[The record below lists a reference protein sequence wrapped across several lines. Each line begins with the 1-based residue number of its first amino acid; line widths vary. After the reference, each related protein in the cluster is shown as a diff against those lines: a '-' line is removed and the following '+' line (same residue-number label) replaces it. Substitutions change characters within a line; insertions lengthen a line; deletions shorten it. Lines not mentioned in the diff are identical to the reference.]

1 MLIIFN
7 IAMCERLQLMIYMAN
22 QKKKK
27 YHPPKCQNKMVNIL
41 YKYIKFKPY
50 NYSFKW
56 ILKTYITIYI
66 YIAI

>member
-1 MLIIFN
+1 MWKTAIDDLHGKP
-7 IAMCERLQLMIYMAN
+7 
-22 QKKKK
+22 KKKK

>member
-50 NYSFKW
+50 NCSFK
-56 ILKTYITIYI
+56 
-66 YIAI
+66 